1 MSIVFYASRESNC
14 GVCFAHYTPE
24 YLRQHSDIIFVFGDN
39 LTKSDGYGGQAII
52 RNEPNAVGLVSKRTP
67 DHSPTAYMTGTPT
80 DYDAV
85 NADLSRIE
93 ELALS
98 GKQLVFPAAGIG
110 TGLARLQTTAPDL
123 LAYIDS
129 EISKLIHAD
138 YRLLRSTMR

>member
-1 MSIVFYASRESNC
+1 MSIVFYAPRESNC
-14 GVCFAHYTPE
+14 GVCFTSYSAD
-24 YLRQHSDIIFVFGDN
+24 YLRNHPDLLFVFGDN
-39 LTKSDGYGGQAII
+39 LSRGGQAII
-52 RNEPNAVGLVSKRTP
+52 RSEPNSIGLVSKRSP
-67 DHSPTAYMTGTPT
+67 DHLSTAYMTGTPT

-85 NADLSRIE
+85 NADLARIE

-110 TGLARLQTTAPDL
+110 TGLARLQVTAPDL

-138 YRLLRSTMR
+138 YRLLRNTMR